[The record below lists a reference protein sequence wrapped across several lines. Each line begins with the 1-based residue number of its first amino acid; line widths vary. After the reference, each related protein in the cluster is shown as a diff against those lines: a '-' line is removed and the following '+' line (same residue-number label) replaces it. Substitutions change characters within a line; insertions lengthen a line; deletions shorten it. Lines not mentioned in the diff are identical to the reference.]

1 MTTVEQAEL
10 APDSALHRF
19 VGAGDFLD
27 CYSVTLNR
35 PDLPIEDIAQ
45 RLFVGFPAW
54 VRAALVVR
62 DIAVAP
68 FGLKTTLN
76 LRYATASQPQ
86 AGVGS
91 FINFFRVQ
99 SIADN
104 EILLGEDDRH
114 LDFRISI
121 RRSGDSPERLSLAT
135 WVRTHNTL
143 GRLYLRLI
151 TPGHVLI
158 VTSRLR
164 ALARDL
170 AAS

>member
-1 MTTVEQAEL
+1 MIAVERAEL
-10 APDSALHRF
+10 APDSARHRF
-19 VGAGDFLD
+19 VGPGDFLD
-27 CYSVTLNR
+27 CYSVTLDR
-35 PDLPIEDIAQ
+35 PDLPIEEIA
-45 RLFVGFPAW
+45 RHLFVGFPAW
-54 VRAALVVR
+54 VRAALMVR
-62 DIAVAP
+62 DLAVAP
-68 FGLKTTLN
+68 FGLKTAFS
-76 LRYATASQPQ
+76 LRYAPAGRPQ

-99 SIADN
+99 SVAGD
-104 EILLGEDDRH
+104 EILLGENDRH

-121 RRSGDSPERLSLAT
+121 RRSGRSPERLSLAT

-164 ALARDL
+164 ALARQL
-170 AAS
+170 AR